1 MKKYILT
8 LTTIFSLTLFANND
22 LSKFIDKKSK
32 QIDSISVIYNLELIN
47 AQKNYEDA
55 ILKSEK
61 KFSDALKKIEQDEL
75 KFLDKIKIDTTKT
88 K

>member
-8 LTTIFSLTLFANND
+8 LTTIFSLALLGNND
-22 LSKFIDKKSK
+22 LSKFSDKKSK
-32 QIDSISVIYNLELIN
+32 QIDSISVVHNSELIV

-61 KFSDALKKIEQDEL
+61 KFNDALKKIEQEEL
-75 KFLDKIKIDTTKT
+75 KFLNKIKIDTTKT